1 MSNEEA
7 KLRLLAEDR
16 EAGDCISP
24 QEAEA
29 IRWAVAELDR
39 RRDQIN
45 LLREVHTPEL
55 VRLLADCIEHAN
67 KGFDVLSSL
76 PWERIVQWWNK
87 HGV

>member
-1 MSNEEA
+1 M
-7 KLRLLAEDR
+7 
-16 EAGDCISP
+16 
-24 QEAEA
+24 
-29 IRWAVAELDR
+29 AELDR

-76 PWERIVQWWNK
+76 PWERILQWWNK